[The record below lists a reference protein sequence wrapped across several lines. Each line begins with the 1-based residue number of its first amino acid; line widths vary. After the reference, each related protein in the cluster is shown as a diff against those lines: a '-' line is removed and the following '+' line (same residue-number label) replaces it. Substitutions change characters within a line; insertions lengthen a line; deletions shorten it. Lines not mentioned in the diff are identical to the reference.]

1 MSIDDLRVLVDY
13 HYWARDRLLQAVDA
27 LTPEQ
32 FTRDMG
38 NSFRSIRDTLVHL
51 YFAEWVWHMRWQG
64 TSPVGP
70 PFPSETFA
78 DVEAIRQVWA
88 EHEAK
93 MRAFVEG
100 LGPDGTTRVIDY
112 TNLAGERSSAA
123 MWQMVQHVVNH
134 ASYHRGQV
142 TTMLRQLGAPP
153 PRSTDLITFYRELA
167 ASLHASP

>member
-1 MSIDDLRVLVDY
+1 MNIDDLRVLVDY

-51 YFAEWVWHMRWQG
+51 YFAEWVWHMRWHG

-78 DVEAIRQVWA
+78 DV
-88 EHEAK
+88 
-93 MRAFVEG
+93 
-100 LGPDGTTRVIDY
+100 
-112 TNLAGERSSAA
+112 
-123 MWQMVQHVVNH
+123 
-134 ASYHRGQV
+134 
-142 TTMLRQLGAPP
+142 
-153 PRSTDLITFYRELA
+153 
-167 ASLHASP
+167 